1 MNARAP
7 IFHYYD
13 LLSNFIKPETIS
25 DAIDIKQELPD
36 DNYEKMDDCDENLAS
51 NDPFLPFFWR
61 SPL

>member
-13 LLSNFIKPETIS
+13 LFSNFIKPETIS

-36 DNYEKMDDCDENLAS
+36 MDNGYLNKAKN
-51 NDPFLPFFWR
+51 
-61 SPL
+61 